1 MIALT
6 ISNRSSDEA
15 FIVHSVFVDYSRW
28 LLSGASPYPQDDP
41 SCRTASPGT
50 NPSSSAESAPNA
62 PAGQPSSG
70 QGHAQSPNC
79 GNPLQSW
86 QQQTLGNQ
94 IDSVETRIVRGELL
108 DRQPWTTRNWVLRAL
123 QAAGSIAT
131 GFTFV
136 TSSQSWIRG
145 IGAFNGSGIPAA
157 QTLWPDATVGQMNRI
172 SDFGFQVNK
181 VIAKESSDIIVA
193 FFPIERFLPPDL
205 ASIFISYPA
214 AFFAPMAAK
223 IDPKVKDRLKP
234 YMDLIFPDKEI
245 DNMIAHLHEVVSGE
259 CLLLNSSNTQP
270 AQPANTTNSGNT
282 QPADTNLLRACQ
294 TADLVNR
301 LSLNVVSVRVG
312 GTMTV
317 DVNKVPPQITEVDI
331 DTPSGK
337 DAASMWAKGENLTG
351 VIRGSFLG
359 GGTPSVTN
367 VDSKV
372 LQVKGVAEG
381 SSDTELHFTITVS
394 DNLPAGTSKLSFQV
408 SKKSDGST
416 IMSATHD
423 YTIDVTNAPPQI
435 TAVDIDTPS
444 GKDAAS
450 MWAKGENLTG
460 VIRGSF
466 LGGGT
471 PAVTNVDSKVLQVE
485 GVAEGSSDTELH
497 FTITM
502 NDNLPAGTSKLSFQV
517 SKKSDGS
524 TITSATHD
532 YTMQTTGAGAAGG
545 GTQDASSSKSKK
557 KPQTASPTGPSGPPK
572 K

>member
-223 IDPKVKDRLKP
+223 IDPKVKNRLKP

-259 CLLLNSSNTQP
+259 CLLLNSS
-270 AQPANTTNSGNT
+270 NT

-381 SSDTELHFTITVS
+381 SSDTELHFTIT
-394 DNLPAGTSKLSFQV
+394 
-408 SKKSDGST
+408 
-416 IMSATHD
+416 
-423 YTIDVTNAPPQI
+423 
-435 TAVDIDTPS
+435 
-444 GKDAAS
+444 
-450 MWAKGENLTG
+450 
-460 VIRGSF
+460 
-466 LGGGT
+466 
-471 PAVTNVDSKVLQVE
+471 
-485 GVAEGSSDTELH
+485 
-497 FTITM
+497 M